1 MESNIHIFH
10 ATEAR
15 TLAFLGKIKPER
27 WNRLLRITD
36 DMTRFAV
43 NRALG
48 EESFDY
54 SATWRTNSSIIG
66 SFIGL
71 MVRAKIPK
79 EDIIR
84 LCFDI
89 FSTVW
94 RKGLKKA
101 VYSIDEKGRIP
112 YPEKY
117 MGLPEGA
124 EELKTA
130 PRRQSLCVREGLA
143 FYKEWPR
150 MEASIT
156 FLLRWRGIIVE
167 DNKEW
172 VPQYLKLFNVYIEPG
187 VSFEDLSKV
196 NFDILKSE
204 KTSRVTLRIE
214 LPANMVSEDPEE
226 EPEVLMITRK
236 E

>member
-1 MESNIHIFH
+1 M
-10 ATEAR
+10 
-15 TLAFLGKIKPER
+15 
-27 WNRLLRITD
+27 RITD

-43 NRALG
+43 SRALG
-48 EESFDY
+48 EEAFDY
-54 SATWRTNSSIIG
+54 SAIWRTNSSIIG
-66 SFIGL
+66 SFIGV

-84 LCFDI
+84 LCFDV
-89 FSTVW
+89 FCPVW

-112 YPEKY
+112 YPERY

-130 PRRQSLCVREGLA
+130 PRQLALSVREGLA

-156 FLLRWRGIIVE
+156 FLLRWRRIIAE
-167 DNKEW
+167 DNNEW
-172 VPQYLKLFNVYIEPG
+172 VHYYLKLFNVYIEPG
-187 VSFEDLSKV
+187 VSFEDLSKI

-204 KTSRVTLRIE
+204 KMSRVAIRIE
-214 LPANMVSEDPEE
+214 LPTSMVTDGPEE
-226 EPEVLMITRK
+226 EPEVLMVTRK